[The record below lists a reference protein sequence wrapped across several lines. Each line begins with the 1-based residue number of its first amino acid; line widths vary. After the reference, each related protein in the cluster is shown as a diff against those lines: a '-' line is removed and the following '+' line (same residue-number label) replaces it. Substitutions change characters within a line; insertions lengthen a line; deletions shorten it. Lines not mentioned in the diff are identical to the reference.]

1 MVPNS
6 YFTEKGHFFHIFF
19 VQYHVMCLLFQM
31 SCGEQLK
38 RSNVKTSFVNRLN
51 NSRCVESGR
60 KTLDLPKS
68 GPGFL
73 PEVVVRVCINTA
85 DCF

>member
-1 MVPNS
+1 
-6 YFTEKGHFFHIFF
+6 
-19 VQYHVMCLLFQM
+19 MCLLFQM

-38 RSNVKTSFVNRLN
+38 RLNGKTSFVDRLN
-51 NSRCVESGR
+51 NSRCVESGH

-73 PEVVVRVCINTA
+73 PEVVVIVCINTA
-85 DCF
+85 DCFWKAKCIIVFQLLSSNILV

>member
-1 MVPNS
+1 
-6 YFTEKGHFFHIFF
+6 
-19 VQYHVMCLLFQM
+19 MCLLFQM

-38 RSNVKTSFVNRLN
+38 RSHDKTSFVNRLN
-51 NSRCVESGR
+51 NSWCVESGH
-60 KTLDLPKS
+60 KILDLLKS